1 MVIVLLYSCA
11 AVRKQNVKI
20 VLVRNKDKLEFLQI
34 LCIRHKTYAAHEDFL
49 QILCI
54 RHKTHAALED
64 FLQILCIRH
73 ISSAAYLDCLHILCI
88 RHNSYAAHLLFG
100 GPLHIGLGVSHLH
113 SAWGQ
118 SPMTNLPPLNHA
130 I

>member
-34 LCIRHKTYAAHEDFL
+34 LCIRHKTYAAH
-49 QILCI
+49 
-54 RHKTHAALED
+54 ED